1 MLTNEPNEIKI
12 FGPRE
17 VFRVIHLSKKF
28 EENLLSPYKD
38 CVRFSY
44 DKFEMSYSQGNIMGE
59 LCNNALTLIVNPHSI
74 IPTPAKEKDNVSP
87 PPPRIRLITK
97 PATEKPVKHTLLY
110 A

>member
-1 MLTNEPNEIKI
+1 ME
-12 FGPRE
+12 
-17 VFRVIHLSKKF
+17 SKYSDQEKF
-28 EENLLSPYKD
+28 FEWSTYRKSLKRIYYYISYKD
-38 CVRFSY
+38 RVRFSY

>member
-1 MLTNEPNEIKI
+1 
-12 FGPRE
+12 
-17 VFRVIHLSKKF
+17 
-28 EENLLSPYKD
+28 
-38 CVRFSY
+38 
-44 DKFEMSYSQGNIMGE
+44 MGE